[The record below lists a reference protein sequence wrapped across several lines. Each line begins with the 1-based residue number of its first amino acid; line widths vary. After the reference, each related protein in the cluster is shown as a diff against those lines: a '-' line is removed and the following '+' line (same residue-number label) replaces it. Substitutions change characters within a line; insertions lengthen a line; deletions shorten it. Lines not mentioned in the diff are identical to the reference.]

1 MILRRITLAW
11 ALLAWALGAH
21 AQVVFRAATSAGV
34 PAASTIQFQG
44 QGGAASRNGCGTI
57 SPSLPGGTAV
67 GDLLIA
73 VVASGDDSTISMA
86 GWNTLYNNIGAVN
99 QAAALFWR
107 VATGGDPTTITQSGN
122 CNVIIGQIARF
133 TGVDTS
139 QPFGAGPSASF
150 QNAATVTSGSIIVP
164 DSGAMVVFT
173 VHSNDNSST
182 GGLTGFNLQFNSQ
195 TTSGNDAAISLYTS
209 SPPTTP
215 PYTAGPYTVTKTR
228 GADPNQGVVFS
239 LRPKNSVLVLNVPA
253 GTTVGDVLIASVA
266 TTPTGTTV
274 TPPTGWTSALSTA
287 QASATSNRLSTFYHV
302 VSGVE
307 PASYMFAL
315 DGSVPAGAAGEMI
328 AFSGVDN
335 VSPIDA
341 QGGNATASSLTQTAT
356 AITTTAPNAMV
367 VGAFELASSPSAA
380 NYNPSGGQSM
390 TKSLAQPSIT
400 PASNS
405 GVAIVMSYGV
415 QATAGST
422 GNKSAVASGV
432 SADTGAAQL
441 FSLKPAATLTH
452 YSISVSSTTVATC
465 DYAQV
470 TITGHDAAHN
480 IVAPLAGTTLTITT
494 STASGIWQVGTVTG
508 TGAWTPSG
516 SNNGQATYI
525 WPGGE
530 TSFAVRLRQNAAASL
545 NINLND
551 GSVFE
556 GIGVEDP
563 TITFVDSAFR
573 ISDGSGAAT
582 SIGTQ
587 ISGKPSNTGFGMQ
600 TLYLQAVNNGGGGA
614 CGTLLPTNTDVTIE
628 VGAQCNNPASCAQN
642 VTLTS
647 SALSGNSATF
657 TPNGGF
663 PASMNFRFTTANSEA
678 QFALNYADAGQ
689 ITLQFRVQ
697 LPGSSPA
704 QYLQGTSNAFVVRPF
719 GLAFPGI
726 HHANTASGATGAL
739 FPGVAAGDNFAMTLT
754 AYQWASGEDANNDG
768 VPDSTAN
775 ITDNGTTP
783 NFAGTATVSATLN
796 TAGAAGSVSRGASCT
811 NAATIALA
819 GGTATA
825 NDWCYSEVGNVLLAA
840 TVSNYL
846 GSGQDV
852 TGNSGW
858 DGDTTNGPYVGRFRP
873 KSFAVSNVT
882 LATRSDLSCAPA
894 SSFTYMDEA
903 LRIGLRLTAQNAQ
916 NATTQNY
923 TGSYAK
929 LGANTFANWN
939 FGALGGATNLS
950 SRIDSGVAPTG
961 SWSNGVADMT
971 FTTALLRASPD
982 NPDGPYAALH
992 FGIAPVDS
1000 DATAMGTLDLDVD
1013 NSGGNDH
1020 KDLGFT
1026 TDVRFGR
1033 MRLDNALGA
1042 EARPLP
1048 VPMLVEYWNGSGFV
1062 TNTADSCTSVPR
1074 ATIALAFTSLA
1085 SCQTIVNSDPLA
1097 FSQGIAPL
1105 VLTAPGA
1112 GNRGAVALTVNL
1124 TGATGTYCS
1133 AVGAAAVATTP
1144 TATPLPYLR
1153 GRWNDTVDADGN
1165 PNTSY
1170 DDNPGARA
1178 GFGVYGSQPG
1188 NFIYFRERFN

>member
-1 MILRRITLAW
+1 MILRRIAG
-11 ALLAWALGAH
+11 LLAALALSFGAH
-21 AQVVFRAATSAGV
+21 AQVAFRAATSAAV

-44 QGGAASRNGCGTI
+44 QGAAASRNGCGTI
-57 SPSLPGGTAV
+57 LPSLPGGTAA

-73 VVASGDDSTISMA
+73 VVASGDDSTISMS
-86 GWNTLYNNIGAVN
+86 GWNTFYNNIGAVN

-150 QNAATVTSGSIIVP
+150 QNAATVTSGSITVP
-164 DSGAMVVFT
+164 DSGAIVVFT
-173 VHSNDNSST
+173 AHMNDNSST
-182 GGLTGFNLQFNSQ
+182 SGLTGFNEAFNSQ
-195 TTSGNDAAISLYTS
+195 TISGNDASISLYYS
-209 SPPTTP
+209 SPATVP
-215 PYTAGPYTVTKTR
+215 PYSAGPYTVTKTR

-266 TTPTGTTV
+266 NTPSGTTV

-307 PASYMFAL
+307 PASYTFAL
-315 DGSVPAGAAGEMI
+315 DGSAPAGAAGEMI
-328 AFSGVDN
+328 GFSGVDN

-356 AITTTAPNAMV
+356 AITTTVPNAMV
-367 VGAFELASSPSAA
+367 VGAFEFASSPTAA

-390 TKSLAQPSIT
+390 TKALAQPSIT

-432 SADTGAAQL
+432 TADTGATQL
-441 FSLKPAATLTH
+441 FSLKPASTLNH

-470 TITGHDAAHN
+470 TITGHDATHN
-480 IVAPLAGTTLTITT
+480 VVAPLAGTTLTVTT
-494 STASGIWQVGTVTG
+494 STATGIWQVGTVSG

-516 SNNGQATYI
+516 TNNGQATYI

-530 TSFAVRLRQNAAASL
+530 TSFAVRLRQNTAASL
-545 NINLND
+545 SINLND

-556 GIGVEDP
+556 GIGAEDP

-573 ISDGSGAAT
+573 ISDGTGVTT

-587 ISGKPSNTGFGMQ
+587 ISGKPSNTGFGTQ
-600 TLYLQAVNNGGGGA
+600 TLYLQAVNNSGGGA
-614 CGTLLPTNTDVTIE
+614 CGTLLPTNTDVTIQ

-647 SALSGNSATF
+647 SALSGNTATF
-657 TPNGGF
+657 TPDGGF

-704 QYLQGTSNAFVVRPF
+704 QYLQGTSNAFAVRPF

-726 HHANTASGATGAL
+726 AHSNSATVPAAP
-739 FPGVAAGDNFAMTLT
+739 FAAAGDNFAMTLT
-754 AYQWASGEDANNDG
+754 AYQWASGQDANNDG

-775 ITDNGTTP
+775 ITGNGTTP
-783 NFAGTATVSATLN
+783 NFAGAAALSATSNL
-796 TAGAAGSVSRGASCT
+796 AGVAGTLSRGATCANPASIT
-811 NAATIALA
+811 LA

-825 NDWCYSEVGNVLLAA
+825 SDWCYSEVGNVLLGA

-852 TGNSGW
+852 TGTSGL
-858 DGDTTNGPYVGRFRP
+858 DGSGASVPSLAYVGRFRP

-882 LATRSDLSCAPA
+882 LTPRSDLSCA
-894 SSFTYMDEA
+894 STFTYMDET
-903 LRIGLRLTAQNAQ
+903 LGIGLTLTAQNTQ
-916 NATTQNY
+916 GATTQNY
-923 TGSYAK
+923 TGTYAK
-929 LGANTFANWN
+929 LGVGTFANWN
-939 FGALGGATNLS
+939 FGARSGTTNLS
-950 SRIDSGVAPTG
+950 SRIDSGIAPAG
-961 SWSNGVADMT
+961 SWSNGVANMT
-971 FTTALLRASPD
+971 FTTAILRASPD
-982 NPDGPYAALH
+982 TPDGPYSALH
-992 FGIAPVDS
+992 LGIAPTDS
-1000 DATAMGTLDLDVD
+1000 DTTAMSTLDLDVD

-1042 EARPLP
+1042 EARQLP

-1062 TNTADSCTSVPR
+1062 TNTADNCTSVPR
-1074 ATIALAFTSLA
+1074 STIALTFTNLA
-1085 SCQTIVNSDPLA
+1085 SCQTIVNSDPLT

-1112 GNRGAVALTVNL
+1112 GNRGAVTLTVNL
-1124 TGATGTYCS
+1124 TGATGTYCT

-1144 TATPLPYLR
+1144 MAAPLPYLR

-1178 GFGVYGSQPG
+1178 GFGLYGSQPG